1 MGSTEI
7 KRIYHSWEKW
17 EDYKCGFYDNVS
29 GKNKPFMIDK
39 VIELFINPDL
49 TRKYMN
55 KAIKE
60 WFFSCE
66 HNLTNNGL
74 NKIAYIGQ
82 AACCLYGGIPS
93 TITMEAWSKVPKE
106 FQIIAD
112 SIAVEVLKDW
122 ENFHI
127 RVLMQISCD
136 NKC

>member
-1 MGSTEI
+1 MGNTEI

-29 GKNKPFMIDK
+29 GKNKPFMIEK
-39 VIELFINPDL
+39 VVELFINPEL
-49 TRKYMN
+49 TEKYMN

-82 AACCLYGGIPS
+82 AACCLYDGIPS

-112 SIAVEVLKDW
+112 SIATEVLKDW

-127 RVLMQISCD
+127 QVLMQISCD

>member
-1 MGSTEI
+1 MII
-7 KRIYHSWEKW
+7 KRIYHPWEKW
-17 EDYKCGFYDNVS
+17 EDYKAGFYDNVS
-29 GKNKPFMIDK
+29 GKDKQKMIDK
-39 VIELFINPDL
+39 VIEMFSSPEL
-49 TRKYMN
+49 TEKYMN
-55 KAIKE
+55 KVTKE

-82 AACCLYGGIPS
+82 GACCLYGGVPS

-112 SIAVEVLKDW
+112 AIAVKVLNGW
-122 ENFHI
+122 EEFHI
-127 RVLMQISCD
+127 QVLMQVSCD